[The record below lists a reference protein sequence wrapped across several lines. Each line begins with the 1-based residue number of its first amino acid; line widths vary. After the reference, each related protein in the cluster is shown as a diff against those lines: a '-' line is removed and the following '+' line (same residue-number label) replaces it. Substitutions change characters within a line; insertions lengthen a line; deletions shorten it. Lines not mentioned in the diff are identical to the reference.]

1 MTGRERFLK
10 SLTGGTP
17 DRVPIFE
24 FYWGLPFIKSVL
36 GELTSPHHNAD
47 DEVKM
52 SQATGIDM
60 VYTAPFGFTSFSS
73 IILNGEKFQDEWGT
87 WWGSNEDSWPGCW
100 PLGEVVNSRDDWK
113 KLSIPDP
120 TLSVRF
126 DQPKRTV
133 ELANSELAVLG
144 GIRGP
149 FSALWML
156 AGFVNICTWIYDNP
170 EFLHELLR
178 EMGRWNTQMG
188 LQLIETGVDAVIIHD
203 DWGMNTS
210 TFISPEHWKEF
221 VRPYIAEEVETLANT
236 GTPVILH
243 SDGNLNSLMDE
254 IVQLKIAAL
263 NPLQRGAKMDLAKT
277 KAKYGHRL
285 CLIGNISATSTLVNG
300 APADVEREVLEC
312 LRDGASGGGY
322 IMAPD
327 HSFHSAVPFDNIWH
341 TLIMSKKYGVYPLD
355 LETIHSRIE
364 ELRSSNVSNGC

>member
-1 MTGRERFLK
+1 MTGRERFMK

-24 FYWGLPFIKSVL
+24 YYWGLPFIKSVL

-52 SQATGIDM
+52 SRATGIDM

-73 IILNGEKFQDEWGT
+73 INLNGEKFQDEWGM

-156 AGFVNICTWIYDNP
+156 AGFVNICTWIYDDP

-243 SDGNLNSLMDE
+243 SDGNLNALMDE

-285 CLIGNISATSTLVNG
+285 CLIGNISATSTLVHG
-300 APADVEREVLEC
+300 APGDVDREVLEC

-327 HSFHSAVPFDNIWH
+327 HSFHGAVPFENIWH

-364 ELRSSNVSNGC
+364 ELRSSNISNG